1 MLRLGLRALPGLI
14 LLLHAAVPAA
24 TQQPIDM
31 TVAGTK
37 REYILVTPDQP
48 GTVPRPVV
56 VILHGHMGT
65 AANTLGSGV
74 APSPLSAWLEIANRE
89 KVLLVALQGLKGPD
103 GYAGWS
109 DCRQDAFGD
118 PHADDVGFAAAVVH
132 SLVEAG
138 RADPRRIYVM
148 GMSNGAMMS
157 FRLAIEMRPR
167 PAAIAA
173 VAGLMAQQST
183 CREPSR
189 PVSVLLMIGTDD
201 PLMPY
206 AGGEVGFRHRKNRG
220 LVMSAEATRDY
231 WLRVDGLNATYGVT
245 LTFAHR
251 GSDVTRAS
259 KVLYGPDAG
268 PQVEMLTID
277 HGGHVEPSLRY
288 HYGPIYSQLVGP
300 QNRDLESAEEAWS
313 FFRKKVA
320 P

>member
-1 MLRLGLRALPGLI
+1 MLRLSLRALPGLI
-14 LLLHAAVPAA
+14 LLLHAAVLAA
-24 TQQPIDM
+24 TQQPISA
-31 TVAGTK
+31 TVAGAK
-37 REYILVTPDQP
+37 REYILVTPEQP
-48 GTVPRPVV
+48 GTAPRPLV
-56 VILHGHMGT
+56 VILHGHLGT
-65 AANTLGSGV
+65 APNALGSGV
-74 APSPLSAWLEIANRE
+74 APSPLSAWLEIADRE
-89 KVLLVALQGLKGPD
+89 KVVLVALQGLKGSD
-103 GYAGWS
+103 GDTGWS

-118 PHADDVGFAAAVVH
+118 PHADDVALVSAVVH

-173 VAGLMAQQST
+173 VAGLMAQRSV
-183 CREPSR
+183 CPEASR
-189 PVSVLLMIGTDD
+189 PVSVLLIVGTDD

-231 WLRVDGLNATYGVT
+231 WLRVDGIDAAAGVT
-245 LTFAHR
+245 VTFPHR

-259 KVLYGPDAG
+259 KMLFGSDAG
-268 PQVEMLTID
+268 PQVEMLTIE

-288 HYGPIYSQLVGP
+288 HYGPIYGQLVGP

-313 FFRKKVA
+313 FFRRKVVR
-320 P
+320 